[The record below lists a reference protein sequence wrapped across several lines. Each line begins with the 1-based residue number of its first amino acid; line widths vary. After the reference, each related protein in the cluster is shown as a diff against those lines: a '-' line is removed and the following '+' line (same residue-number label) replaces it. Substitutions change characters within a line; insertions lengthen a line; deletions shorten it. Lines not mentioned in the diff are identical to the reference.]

1 MKKQMLATF
10 SKQGGQRCK
19 DIDKAMMLRNMN
31 QRNRSLV
38 NQKRKQ
44 DEISRKNL
52 ILGKKM
58 NEIFNRKKSNYG
70 DFDLTQSRVNS
81 NDDLEGSMRRGM
93 KINQTSRSNIEVRN
107 NRHLSEQ
114 QKQQLLMQISM
125 TSMNEHSN
133 EMNMTSQLQ
142 SQKSHSP
149 YHRDNS

>member
-19 DIDKAMMLRNMN
+19 DIDKAMMLRNTN
-31 QRNRSLV
+31 QRTRSLV

-58 NEIFNRKKSNYG
+58 NEIFSRKKSNYG
-70 DFDLTQSRVNS
+70 GLDLTGSRMNS
-81 NDDLEGSMRRGM
+81 NDDLGSVRRGM
-93 KINQTSRSNIEVRN
+93 KINQTSRSNIEVRS
-107 NRHLSEQ
+107 NRHLSEKE
-114 QKQQLLMQISM
+114 KQQLLMQISM